1 MARYNPNPFYVHPG
15 NDLTQGLDGLGQV
28 LAESRTAKEEQAK
41 QEAQQQRIAAAQ
53 QAARQALQSGDPM
66 LIADVAIEY
75 PELADM
81 LNKQAGIIDDAKKQ
95 DAATFSTQLLAASP
109 EQRAAVYQQRIK
121 QLSDQGRDPSH
132 TMQSYRDYLADP
144 DKEMRGVETLYKIT
158 NPEAYKAY
166 KESTLIEAPET
177 RELKQGDRII
187 TQQYD
192 PATGKWSD
200 IADASRFNP
209 KSGTTVN
216 VGTGGGDKQVMTPP
230 VLLKGLPEDVAA
242 KHDAVYVAAGGGKDG
257 LDAINKLS
265 DKLSEQD
272 RRAQS
277 ENILASSF
285 PNATEEEMTQLK
297 SVMDA
302 AENTEAG
309 LKQARTVREDQRR
322 VKKGKQFQGR
332 ALSLLRKI
340 VANPQLNDVLG
351 SIEGSIDMRLL
362 SDDEAELIAD
372 IEEAGNIMTADN
384 LSLMTGVLS
393 ESDIAILKSIAGG
406 GLNRRRSEE
415 RFKSDVQAMIDKLSS
430 GEAAQEVGEQEIGRF
445 KVRAK

>member
-28 LAESRTAKEEQAK
+28 LAESRTAKEEQAM

-53 QAARQALQSGDPM
+53 QAARQALQSDDPM

-81 LNKQAGIIDDAKKQ
+81 MNKQAGIIDDAKKQ

-121 QLSDQGRDPSH
+121 QLSEQGRDPSH

-209 KSGTTVN
+209 KSGVNIDFGGMMGGAPELGKLSTDYGYVLDPQTGRPVINAETGLPVAAPVPGSKAALEISQADEKKGNAQNKDQSTANLVTEDIGRAKDIIKKSPSLTTGFLGPVISKWGGTPAADLDSLLDT
-216 VGTGGGDKQVMTPP
+216 VGANISFDYLNTMRQNSPTGGALGNVTERELDLLRATAGNLKQSQSAEQLTFNLSRLERQFNQVIHGSETQPPSAADGVPEGVDPEAWKFMTP
-230 VLLKGLPEDVAA
+230 
-242 KHDAVYVAAGGGKDG
+242 
-257 LDAINKLS
+257 
-265 DKLSEQD
+265 EQ
-272 RRAQS
+272 
-277 ENILASSF
+277 
-285 PNATEEEMTQLK
+285 K
-297 SVMDA
+297 SLW
-302 AENTEAG
+302 N
-309 LKQARTVREDQRR
+309 
-322 VKKGKQFQGR
+322 
-332 ALSLLRKI
+332 
-340 VANPQLNDVLG
+340 
-351 SIEGSIDMRLL
+351 
-362 SDDEAELIAD
+362 
-372 IEEAGNIMTADN
+372 
-384 LSLMTGVLS
+384 
-393 ESDIAILKSIAGG
+393 
-406 GLNRRRSEE
+406 
-415 RFKSDVQAMIDKLSS
+415 
-430 GEAAQEVGEQEIGRF
+430 
-445 KVRAK
+445 